1 MAGVKDLLKKAA
13 AAKPVTKGKS
23 KTPEVQ
29 RDDLNEAVDKWIEA
43 SKMEKD
49 AEALKAQAEA
59 VILPEAEAER
69 VKASMSDGEFH
80 SSVKING
87 KITTSVQSRYSPVK
101 SEDEDAIKGVVGAK
115 FDEFFKS
122 KTDVALK
129 PALLE
134 DEAAMGKIV
143 AAIGE
148 ENFGKFF
155 DVKQTLVVSNAFH
168 EQRSTSKDV
177 KDMADKLIGEGLVK
191 PYKAAVKKA

>member
-1 MAGVKDLLKKAA
+1 MAGMKDLLKKAA
-13 AAKPVTKGKS
+13 SAKPASKSKS

-29 RDDLNEAVDKWIEA
+29 RDDLNEAIDKWLEA
-43 SKMEKD
+43 SRMEKD

-59 VILPEAEAER
+59 VILPEAESER
-69 VKASMSDGEFH
+69 VKASMNDGEFH

-87 KITTSVQSRYSPVK
+87 KITTSVQSRYSPV
-101 SEDEDAIKGVVGAK
+101 DPANEDAIKGVVGAK
-115 FDEFFKS
+115 FDEFFKT
-122 KTDVALK
+122 KTDVGLK
-129 PALLE
+129 PAILE

-155 DVKQTLVVSNAFH
+155 DVKQSLTVSNAFH
-168 EQRSTSKDV
+168 EQRAVSKDV
-177 KDMADKLIGEGLVK
+177 KDMADKLISEGLVK

>member
-1 MAGVKDLLKKAA
+1 MGIKDLLKKTA
-13 AAKPVTKGKS
+13 AAKPATKGKS

-29 RDDLNEAVDKWIEA
+29 RDDLNEAIDKWIEA

-59 VILPEAEAER
+59 VILPEAETER

-87 KITTSVQSRYSPVK
+87 KITTSVQSRYSPV
-101 SEDEDAIKGVVGAK
+101 DPTNEDAIKGVVGAK
-115 FDEFFKS
+115 FEEFFKS

-134 DEAAMGKIV
+134 DEAAMGKIIT
-143 AAIGE
+143 AIGE
-148 ENFGKFF
+148 ENFGRFF
-155 DVKQTLVVSNAFH
+155 DVKQTIVVSNAFH
-168 EQRSTSKDV
+168 EQRATSKDV
-177 KDMADKLIGEGLVK
+177 KDMAEKLISEGMVK